1 MSIDDF
7 AVWCGNLAVVALFLL
22 TITGHTTA
30 MVVPCA
36 FGLGYYVG
44 ERCQSR
50 YYTPFAVIVGM
61 AVFWLIYG
69 E

>member
-36 FGLGYYVG
+36 FMLGYYVR
-44 ERCQSR
+44 ERQQELS
-50 YYTPFAVIVGM
+50 YTPFAVTVGM
-61 AVFWLIYG
+61 LVFWFLYN
-69 E
+69 